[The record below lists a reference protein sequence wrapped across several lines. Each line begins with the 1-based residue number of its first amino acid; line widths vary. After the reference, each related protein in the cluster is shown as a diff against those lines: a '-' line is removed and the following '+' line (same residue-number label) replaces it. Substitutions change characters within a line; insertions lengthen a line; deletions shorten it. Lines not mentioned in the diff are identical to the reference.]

1 MNATTDAR
9 LASPAQDP
17 DTWAAEYVLGTL
29 PAAARQQVEAR
40 LPRDPAL
47 RLAVRHW
54 EARLLPLTSLATEV
68 EPSAALWPRIS
79 TSLQA
84 EAASATTTQL
94 ADAPARAV
102 TAPRESRGFWA
113 SLGLWRLMA
122 GGGFALAA
130 LLASVVL
137 RQAGVD
143 PMPRHVVVLVAPQDK
158 APGWVVQ
165 NAGTDRLRLIPLGP
179 VTVPADKSL
188 QFWTKADQWSGPV
201 SLGLVQPG
209 QALEVPIDR
218 LPPLEPNQLFELT
231 MEPAAGSPL
240 DRPTGPILFIGRSV
254 KVLWPSRGAAAK
266 VGRARP
272 DPRPRCGPC

>member
-1 MNATTDAR
+1 MNATAGRPT
-9 LASPAQDP
+9 SPAEDP
-17 DTWAAEYVLGTL
+17 DSWAAEYVLGTL
-29 PAAARQQVEAR
+29 PAPARQQVEAQ

-54 EARLLPLTSLATEV
+54 EARLLPLTSLANEV

-79 TSLQA
+79 ASLEA
-84 EAASATTTQL
+84 EAATQP
-94 ADAPARAV
+94 ADARANAAPARAATV
-102 TAPRESRGFWA
+102 PRESRGFWA

-143 PMPRHVVVLVAPQDK
+143 PMPRHVVVLVAPQDR

-165 NAGTDRLRLIPLGP
+165 NAGVDRLRLIPLGP

-231 MEPAAGSPL
+231 LEPAAGSPL

-254 KVLWPSRGAAAK
+254 KVL
-266 VGRARP
+266 
-272 DPRPRCGPC
+272 

>member
-1 MNATTDAR
+1 MTAATDPR
-9 LASPAQDP
+9 LSSPAEDP

-29 PAAARQQVEAR
+29 PAAARQQVEAQ

-47 RLAVRHW
+47 RLAMRHW
-54 EARLLPLTSLATEV
+54 EARLLPLTSLAPEV

-79 TSLQA
+79 TSLDA
-84 EAASATTTQL
+84 ETAAATATATQSTETTARAASA
-94 ADAPARAV
+94 
-102 TAPRESRGFWA
+102 PRERRGFWA

-137 RQAGVD
+137 RQASVE

-179 VTVPADKSL
+179 LTLPADKSL

-201 SLGLVQPG
+201 SLGLVPPG

-231 MEPAAGSPL
+231 LEPAAGSPL

-254 KVLWPSRGAAAK
+254 QVL
-266 VGRARP
+266 
-272 DPRPRCGPC
+272 